1 MGGIARK
8 ALRHPITWLLAAA
21 TVCAVAPGAAL
32 AATPD
37 PSPPNPGA
45 PIAAPRPDP
54 VPSGRSLAQPVRPA
68 GTTTAPVRRVVV
80 VPTAPRVVRV
90 VTPAPAAVRTTRAAQ
105 RPPTVRPK
113 QAASARPRPKPQP
126 APAREHRVVL
136 IAGEPREAIVRA
148 VAAGTAD
155 PLPLFLAAAGL
166 AGVALAGGG
175 FAIAVGRELKAL

>member
-21 TVCAVAPGAAL
+21 TVCAAAPGVAL

-68 GTTTAPVRRVVV
+68 GTTAPVRRVVV
-80 VPTAPRVVRV
+80 APTAPRVVRV
-90 VTPAPAAVRTTRAAQ
+90 VTTAPVTARAAG
-105 RPPTVRPK
+105 RPRTVQPK
-113 QAASARPRPKPQP
+113 QARPARPRPKPQP
-126 APAREHRVVL
+126 VQTRESRVVR

-148 VAAGTAD
+148 VSARTTD

-166 AGVALAGGG
+166 AVVALAGGG
-175 FAIAVGRELKAL
+175 VAIAVGRELKAL

>member
-1 MGGIARK
+1 MSEIARR
-8 ALRHPITWLLAAA
+8 ALRHPITRLLAAA

-45 PIAAPRPDP
+45 PIAGPRPDP

-68 GTTTAPVRRVVV
+68 GTTTTPVRRVVV
-80 VPTAPRVVRV
+80 IPTAPRVVN
-90 VTPAPAAVRTTRAAQ
+90 PAPAAVRTTRTAR
-105 RPPTVRPK
+105 RPPTIRPK
-113 QAASARPRPKPQP
+113 QAASAHPRSKPPP
-126 APAREHRVVL
+126 AQRRDRRIVH

-148 VAAGTAD
+148 VASGTAD

-166 AGVALAGGG
+166 AVVALAGGG